1 MIKEEKELNLY
12 EVAISV
18 GIGDEAQLVK
28 EYYAAPDFPYVY
40 KEIEK
45 KKLSERTG
53 ASELISISKV
63 VPISGIL

>member
-18 GIGDEAQLVK
+18 GVGDEAQILK

-40 KEIEK
+40 KEVEK
-45 KKLSERTG
+45 EKVSERTG
-53 ASELISISKV
+53 VSELISISKV
-63 VPISGIL
+63 VPISKIL